1 MIAWFTLIENSKLT
15 WNHHVNPIVSTYGS
29 TEMGKE
35 INHAP
40 IFLLI
45 IIANNAAFTQKNVL
59 IKNAVEAGLTHTA
72 RPVRLQIGSMLV
84 FHIHIYI

>member
-1 MIAWFTLIENSKLT
+1 MAWFILIENSRLT
-15 WNHHVNPIVSTYGS
+15 WNHHIDPIVSTYGG
-29 TEMGKE
+29 TEKE

-45 IIANNAAFTQKNVL
+45 IISNNTAFTQKNVL